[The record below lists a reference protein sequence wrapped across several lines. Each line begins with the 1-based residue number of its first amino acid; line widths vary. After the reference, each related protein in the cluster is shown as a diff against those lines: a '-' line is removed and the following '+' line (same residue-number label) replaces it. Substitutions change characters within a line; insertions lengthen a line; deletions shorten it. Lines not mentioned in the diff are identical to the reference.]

1 MTYTD
6 PDRPNPPRHT
16 ELRENTNNS
25 MGLIIGGLVALAL
38 IIGGIFWVTSSKD
51 GMVADKPAAT
61 TTGSGTTTTPRTEP
75 VQPNNPAGNMPTAP
89 TPPAPANR

>member
-25 MGLIIGGLVALAL
+25 MGLIIGGLVA
-38 IIGGIFWVTSSKD
+38 
-51 GMVADKPAAT
+51 
-61 TTGSGTTTTPRTEP
+61 TGSALGKLRLIA
-75 VQPNNPAGNMPTAP
+75 V
-89 TPPAPANR
+89 